1 MILLLINTLGILVIF
16 KEVSIENL
24 RNPGWAV
31 TAATE
36 KESFSL
42 ECKGLS
48 EIVL

>member
-1 MILLLINTLGILVIF
+1 MLVIF
-16 KEVSIENL
+16 KEESIENL

-36 KESFSL
+36 ESFSL

-48 EIVL
+48 EIVLWMISDGVF